1 MLPSLSLDNDMDLG
15 IPKKTLNRMLGNA
28 YEGDLPSDHTG
39 ILSNDN
45 PLCNGEQSNF
55 LTHTDV
61 IKRSQPLFIQANR
74 KMKEEKPHTL
84 SLPSI
89 PNPFP
94 ELCSPSNSPILT
106 SSTLGPGSQR
116 EGGSH
121 VVKVYSEDRT
131 CCSLEI
137 TAGTTARHVCE
148 MLVQKT
154 HSLHDD
160 CWSLVEVYHH
170 LSL

>member
-1 MLPSLSLDNDMDLG
+1 MVM
-15 IPKKTLNRMLGNA
+15 TLL
-28 YEGDLPSDHTG
+28 T
-39 ILSNDN
+39 N
-45 PLCNGEQSNF
+45 P
-55 LTHTDV
+55 DV
-61 IKRSQPLFIQANR
+61 LLVANPFITIFPFFSFR

-121 VVKVYSEDRT
+121 VVKVYSEDHT

-170 LSL
+170 LSLGEEEKKESPDREYTCACIHIHKHTFSQI